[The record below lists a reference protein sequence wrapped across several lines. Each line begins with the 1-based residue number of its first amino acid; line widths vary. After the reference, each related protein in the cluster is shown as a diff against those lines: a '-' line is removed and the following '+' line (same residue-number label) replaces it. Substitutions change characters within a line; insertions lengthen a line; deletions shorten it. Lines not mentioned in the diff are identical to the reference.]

1 MTKLPKNAT
10 AAKKGTIIFMIIEV
24 VEMNLLWRG
33 CLEGCV
39 SLEHERIYYNLN
51 ISVMLAARA
60 YLEG

>member
-10 AAKKGTIIFMIIEV
+10 AAKKETIIFTIIEV

-33 CLEGCV
+33 GLEGCV
-39 SLEHERIYYNLN
+39 SLEHERTYYNLN
-51 ISVMLAARA
+51 TPVMLAAGA